1 MGAARRARPAAGAA
15 GDRRQ
20 LQLRRRPAGAD
31 PRLDQALALLLR
43 GARLAGRGRHRPAAG
58 AGPGP
63 APAGRLHHQPAP
75 PRRLRP
81 GRLERQELAL
91 GRRHRRPG
99 PPRQP
104 DRGRGRAPA
113 GRPVRGEEE
122 AVGVLRDPPGQL
134 PGRPA
139 GRHPAALRDYHLGL
153 RAGLG
158 GRRHL
163 LQLPGRHP
171 RALRLGPGRADP
183 QGQPVRPAPE
193 VLRRARAGRGHGLPG
208 RPGAGAVRRRVP
220 GRARGQGRRPVMLS
234 ARDVEE
240 ALKERL
246 LRGAYPRGGA
256 LPSVRALAAELG
268 TSPST
273 VGRAVQVLA
282 RQGWVTATS
291 RRGAVVRRDLP
302 AGETDLRDAEAAIR
316 RLAVRWRLVG
326 GDRVE
331 FQELVARVADEVF
344 QPAPRTVFL
353 ECNPVDLQRGLEQVQ
368 RETSVSVEP
377 LLLEDAADGSGEL
390 LKDANVLLT
399 PYFHLA
405 EAREL
410 APEGAQVVPLNFV
423 PSEDAMRAL
432 VELTPETLVGVLA
445 VDARSRRR
453 LEAIVQQYSAATVL
467 GALLDDPE
475 AAASLVGAADVVL
488 ITNAANLPGHLAA
501 RARRLVRVGWA
512 LEPGGLGGWRV
523 SAEPSSGAG

>member
-1 MGAARRARPAAGAA
+1 
-15 GDRRQ
+15 
-20 LQLRRRPAGAD
+20 
-31 PRLDQALALLLR
+31 
-43 GARLAGRGRHRPAAG
+43 
-58 AGPGP
+58 
-63 APAGRLHHQPAP
+63 
-75 PRRLRP
+75 
-81 GRLERQELAL
+81 
-91 GRRHRRPG
+91 
-99 PPRQP
+99 
-104 DRGRGRAPA
+104 
-113 GRPVRGEEE
+113 V
-122 AVGVLRDPPGQL
+122 
-134 PGRPA
+134 
-139 GRHPAALRDYHLGL
+139 
-153 RAGLG
+153 
-158 GRRHL
+158 
-163 LQLPGRHP
+163 
-171 RALRLGPGRADP
+171 
-183 QGQPVRPAPE
+183 
-193 VLRRARAGRGHGLPG
+193 
-208 RPGAGAVRRRVP
+208 
-220 GRARGQGRRPVMLS
+220 VMLS

-273 VGRAVQVLA
+273 VGRAVQELA

-302 AGETDLRDAEAAIR
+302 AEETGVRDAEAAIR

-326 GDRVE
+326 GGRVD

-368 RETSVSVEP
+368 RETSVQVEA

-390 LKDANVLLT
+390 KDANVVLT

-423 PSEDAMRAL
+423 ASQDAMRAL
-432 VELTPETLVGVLA
+432 VELPAETLVGVLA

-453 LEAIVQQYSAATVL
+453 LEAIVQQYSGATVL
-467 GALLDDPE
+467 GALLDDPD
-475 AAASLVGAADVVL
+475 AAASLVEAADVVL
-488 ITNAANLPGHLAA
+488 ITNAANLPGHLAD
-501 RARRLVRVGWA
+501 RARRVVRVDWA

-523 SAEPSSGAG
+523 SAEPPPRPG